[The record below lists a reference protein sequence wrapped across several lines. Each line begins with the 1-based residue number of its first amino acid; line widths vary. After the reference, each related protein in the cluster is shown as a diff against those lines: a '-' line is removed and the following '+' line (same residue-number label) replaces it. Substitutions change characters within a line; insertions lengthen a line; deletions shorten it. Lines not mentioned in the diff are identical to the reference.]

1 MSDPRIKRT
10 RDKLG
15 DALIELLRGRPFD
28 AITVQ
33 DVLDKAQVGRS
44 TFYAH
49 FKDKQDLL
57 ISDYEGFLEAFAG
70 SAPSDGRVLR
80 VRELLAHVRQE
91 HALWDKLAEAGLLA
105 DFLELAEACF
115 ARGIESRLAP
125 QTPYRPMKA
134 RALSAALVS
143 LLRQWKA
150 TPQELD
156 DFFHT
161 LV

>member
-15 DALIELLRGRPFD
+15 DAMIDLLRERPFD
-28 AITVQ
+28 TITVQ

-49 FKDKQDLL
+49 FKDKHDLL
-57 ISDYEGFLEAFAG
+57 VSDYENFLEAFAG
-70 SAPSDGRVLR
+70 ADPKDGRVLL
-80 VRELLAHVRQE
+80 VRELLAHVREQ
-91 HALWDKLAEAGLLA
+91 HVLWGKLEEAGLLA
-105 DFLELAEACF
+105 DFLELAEASF

-125 QTPYRPMKA
+125 GTPHRSMKA
-134 RALSAALVS
+134 RALSAALLS
-143 LLRQWKA
+143 LLRHWKA

-161 LV
+161 LL